1 MDTHL
6 LLSFGTTHLRTRTL
20 RINNVR
26 QNLTDLPVR
35 QSMNGMIASQAVS
48 SPATGSLLTSRRAQ
62 LVTRSVKPID
72 LGA

>member
-1 MDTHL
+1 MDTYL

-35 QSMNGMIASQAVS
+35 QAMNGMIVSQAVS
-48 SPATGSLLTSRRAQ
+48 SPVSGTLLTSRRAQ
-62 LVTRSVKPID
+62 LITRSVKQID
-72 LGA
+72 LSA